1 MDTGA
6 TRERAH
12 KETTLLDCDVGL
24 YGLDTR
30 LTETGGQREREHCV
44 REVSSD
50 KSEVNRRT
58 MADYAVQLTLETW
71 TLRFVKESTGDQ
83 GDWVC
88 IGTSV

>member
-88 IGTSV
+88 IETSV

>member
-1 MDTGA
+1 MDT
-6 TRERAH
+6 RARRQRTH
-12 KETTLLDCDVGL
+12 RETTVLDCVVGL

-58 MADYAVQLTLETW
+58 MVDYAVQLTLKTR

-88 IGTSV
+88 IETSV

>member
-1 MDTGA
+1 M
-6 TRERAH
+6 
-12 KETTLLDCDVGL
+12 LDCVVGL

-30 LTETGGQREREHCV
+30 LTETRGGQREREHCV

-58 MADYAVQLTLETW
+58 MVDYAVQLTSETG

-88 IGTSV
+88 IETSV

>member
-1 MDTGA
+1 MDT
-6 TRERAH
+6 RARRQRTH
-12 KETTLLDCDVGL
+12 RETTVLDCVVGL

-58 MADYAVQLTLETW
+58 MVDYAVQLTLETW

-88 IGTSV
+88 IETSV

>member
-12 KETTLLDCDVGL
+12 RETTLLDCDVGL

-58 MADYAVQLTLETW
+58 MVDYAVQLTLETG

-88 IGTSV
+88 IETSV

>member
-1 MDTGA
+1 MDT
-6 TRERAH
+6 RARRH
-12 KETTLLDCDVGL
+12 RETTVLDCVDGL

-30 LTETGGQREREHCV
+30 LRETGGQREREHCV

-58 MADYAVQLTLETW
+58 MVDYAVQLTLKTR

-88 IGTSV
+88 IETSV